1 VSTSNAAIKPNALAS
16 IRRFPISQR

>member
-1 VSTSNAAIKPNALAS
+1 VSTINAAIKPNALAS